1 MGMLEIQLTKISTEP
16 ATALSL
22 NDVPM
27 PTPGLGEV
35 RVQLLARPI
44 NPADLLLIEGRHV
57 FSPTLPCPVGIEG
70 AGVVDAVG
78 EGVVVPVGTRVA
90 VPSGGTWR
98 DYMIAPAADV
108 IPLPEGLSME
118 QGAMLAVNPFTAA
131 GLLQGLKFGDWFIMN
146 AASSSLAK
154 IVLVLA
160 KMRGLNGIAVVR
172 SLRQQDELLHLGAKA
187 VLLDGPELVK
197 HAKQLSSASICR
209 GLDALSG
216 EASGR
221 LFQCLAPSGELII
234 YGLMA
239 ADLVVLPAAL
249 VVFSDIVVR
258 GFSRLRSIQAM
269 APEERQAIAMEM
281 LALVSMDLLPMAVE
295 ARYPLQETILAL
307 EHHLRLG
314 RTGKIIL
321 TSA

>member
-154 IVLVLA
+154 IVLALA

-187 VLLDGPELVK
+187 VLLDGPELVEQG
-197 HAKQLSSASICR
+197 KQLSSASICR

-221 LFQCLAPSGELII
+221 LFQCLAPGGELII

-239 ADLVVLPAAL
+239 ADQVVLPAAL

-295 ARYPLQETILAL
+295 ARYPLQETISAL
-307 EHHLRLG
+307 EHHLRPG

>member
-221 LFQCLAPSGELII
+221 LFQCLAPGGELII

>member
-131 GLLQGLKFGDWFIMN
+131 GLLQGLKSGDWFIIN
-146 AASSSLAK
+146 AATSSLAK

-172 SLRQQDELLHLGAKA
+172 SLRQQDELLHLGAKV
-187 VLLDGPELVK
+187 VLLDGPELVEQ
-197 HAKQLSSASICR
+197 AKQLSSASICR

-221 LFQCLAPSGELII
+221 LFQCLAPGGELII

-239 ADLVVLPAAL
+239 ADQVVLPAAL

-295 ARYPLQETILAL
+295 ARYPLQETISAL
-307 EHHLRLG
+307 EHHLRPG